1 MKKIVIIMAGGSG
14 ERFWPLSKTIKPKQL
29 LDLSGNSKTLL
40 EESIDRIINFVDNKD
55 IYIITNSI
63 LQNKIRDILKTIP
76 PENVIAEPY
85 KRNTAPCLAL
95 AAGIILAKYCNYNPN
110 EIVISVLTADQI
122 IEPVDKF
129 LYSLNILSNFSL
141 KSDSISTIG
150 IVPNRPETGFGYIE
164 LANVID
170 ENNQMFKA
178 KKFHE
183 KPDKE
188 TALKYIHSGNCLW
201 NSGMFFFRLDIFIDL
216 LTNHLPEIGSQIK
229 NISIL
234 YKDYI
239 NCKIDG
245 ALPQIDE
252 IYKNFPDISIDY
264 GLMEKLTNVYVLKS
278 NFSWDDIGSW
288 DALFRIRNKDINGN
302 IIEGEVEYI
311 DVTNSIIINH
321 STNKFLIAG
330 FRLDEMLIVKTDDAL
345 LVTKLSNAQEIKQII
360 KQLKENNKL
369 DWI

>member
-14 ERFWPLSKTIKPKQL
+14 ERFWPLSKTNKPKQL
-29 LDLSGNSKTLL
+29 LDLSGNNKTLL
-40 EESIDRIINFVDNKD
+40 EESIDRIINFVNNTD

-95 AAGIILAKYCNYNPN
+95 GASIILAKYCNYKPN

-122 IEPVDKF
+122 IEPVEKF
-129 LYSLNILSNFSL
+129 LYSLNILSDFSF

-150 IVPNRPETGFGYIE
+150 IVPNRAETGFGYIE
-164 LANVID
+164 LDNIID
-170 ENNQMFKA
+170 DNYQIFKA
-178 KKFHE
+178 NKFHE
-183 KPDKE
+183 KPDKN
-188 TALKYIHSGNCLW
+188 TALKYIQSGNFLW
-201 NSGMFFFRLDIFIDL
+201 NSGMFFYRLDIFISLMNDY
-216 LTNHLPEIGSQIK
+216 LPEIGSQII
-229 NISIL
+229 NIAEL
-234 YKDYI
+234 YKEDV
-239 NCKIDG
+239 NKVLNGAHPKID
-245 ALPQIDE
+245 D

-264 GLMEKLTNVYVLKS
+264 GLMEKLKAVYVLKS
-278 NFSWDDIGSW
+278 NFDWDDIGSW

-311 DVTNSIIINH
+311 DVTNSIIINK
-321 STNKFLIAG
+321 SSEKFLIAG
-330 FRLDEMLIVKTDDAL
+330 FRLHEMLIVKTNDAL